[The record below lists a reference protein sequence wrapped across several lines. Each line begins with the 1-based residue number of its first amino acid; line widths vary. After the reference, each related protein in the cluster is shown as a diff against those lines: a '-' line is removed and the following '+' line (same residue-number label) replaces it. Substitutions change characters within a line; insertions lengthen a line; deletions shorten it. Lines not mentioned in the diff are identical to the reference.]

1 MSTQYLD
8 SLIQNNYLRDEST
21 NLDTETENMKGGSM
35 DNIVVKQPTG
45 GFPPIFKCIRD
56 QIIKEEEKKN
66 RLFATKKTAVSI
78 KEIMQQRRDETPFS
92 L

>member
-21 NLDTETENMKGGSM
+21 NLDTETENMKGGG
-35 DNIVVKQPTG
+35 NIVVKQPTG
-45 GFPPIFKCIRD
+45 GFPPIFKCIRE
-56 QIIKEEEKKN
+56 QIIKEEEQKN